1 MGVFVDTSA
10 WYALLDRTD
19 AEHTAIV
26 DQLRAHR
33 TRLTTSN
40 FVVSETITLLRYK
53 VGWAFACNF
62 GDKIRAGQLA
72 ELERISP
79 ADEDAAWRIFLRY
92 RDHTFSFV
100 DCTSF
105 ALMERLGLTTAITLD
120 EDFRTFGFHC
130 LP

>member
-1 MGVFVDTSA
+1 MCVFVDTSA

-26 DQLRAHR
+26 DQLREHR
-33 TRLTTSN
+33 VRLTTSN

-62 GDKIRAGQLA
+62 GDKIRTGKLA

-105 ALMERLGLTTAITLD
+105 ALMERLCLTTAITLD
-120 EDFRTFGFHC
+120 EDFRTFGFHY

>member
-1 MGVFVDTSA
+1 
-10 WYALLDRTD
+10 
-19 AEHTAIV
+19 
-26 DQLRAHR
+26 
-33 TRLTTSN
+33 
-40 FVVSETITLLRYK
+40 VSETITLLRYK
-53 VGWAFACNF
+53 VGWAFAVNF

-79 ADEDAAWRIFLRY
+79 ADEDAAWGIFLRY